1 MDCRA
6 LSSSLMELLRLETLP
21 VAVRLYTTAGELP
34 QKPLPFK
41 MNICQLISL
50 ARHQGR
56 AAGGVTES
64 MVCSIG
70 AACTGLIETPED
82 FRDGTAAVDR
92 YVESA
97 EVGKEFF
104 ANTFKLGDQGRA
116 FEAILLAPLSGACDL
131 QPDVVLVYG
140 NPAQIM
146 RLIHGCVFRSGRKV
160 AADTVAEAA
169 VCSAI
174 GFVKATGRPIVGF
187 PCAGDRRFG
196 GTQNSE
202 LVFAAPFGMLEEIVT
217 SLQALSKAGP
227 LYPVAPNVMWTP
239 RMPAAYTITEGD
251 LEGGERR

>member
-1 MDCRA
+1 MDCRT

-21 VAVRLYTTAGELP
+21 VAVRLYATAGELP

-56 AAGGVTES
+56 TAGGVPES

-70 AACTGLIETPED
+70 AACTGLI
-82 FRDGTAAVDR
+82 
-92 YVESA
+92 A
-97 EVGKEFF
+97 EIGKEFF

-116 FEAILLAPLSGACDL
+116 FEAILLAPLSVACDL

-174 GFVKATGRPIVGF
+174 GFVKATGRPMVGF

-251 LEGGERR
+251 LEGWERR